1 MGLIKI
7 FSGEEMLTVGLKDQL
22 EQANI
27 SVVIRN
33 NNQANVLPSV
43 KNNKAVELFIQ
54 EVDYGKANPVIDAF
68 RLLMQ

>member
-7 FSGEEMLTVGLKDQL
+7 FSGEEMLAVALKDKL
-22 EQANI
+22 EQSNI

-54 EVDYGKANPVIDAF
+54 EIDYGKANPVIDEF

>member
-1 MGLIKI
+1 
-7 FSGEEMLTVGLKDQL
+7 MLAVGLKDQL

>member
-7 FSGEEMLTVGLKDQL
+7 FSGEETLAVGLKDQL

-43 KNNKAVELFIQ
+43 KSNKAVELFIQ
-54 EVDYGKANPVIDAF
+54 EVDYGKAHPVIDAY